1 MKPTKFLTLLM
12 PTVVAW
18 SVVYILVKLLL
29 QNGGSIPVATIT
41 VLITLVSIAV
51 IESLIAIP
59 IFRYRSELQKF
70 ATTGVRPKRIDP
82 FFAMRVL
89 VLAKATAL
97 AGALFLGASISLV
110 FIQWS
115 QPIVADSIWR
125 NVIAFVESALLIV
138 VALLIERACKLP
150 DDGEAGA
157 KNKDSGPIGA
167 NPA

>member
-12 PTVVAW
+12 PTVIAW

-29 QNGGSIPVATIT
+29 QNGASIPVATLT

-51 IESLIAIP
+51 IEALIAIP
-59 IFRYRSELQKF
+59 IFKYRSELQKF
-70 ATTGVRPKRIDP
+70 ATSGVRPKRIDP
-82 FFAMRVL
+82 FYAMRVL
-89 VLAKATAL
+89 VLAKATAI
-97 AGALFLGASISLV
+97 AGALFLGASISVV

-125 NVIAFVESALLIV
+125 NVIALVESALLIV
-138 VALLIERACKLP
+138 VALIIERACKLP

-157 KNKDSGPIGA
+157 KTNDSGPIGA